1 MGGNISIDPHF
12 VVMKNSQI
20 VANAYEGTGGN
31 IKLVADTFLADPGS
45 LVDASSALGIDGTV
59 DVQAPIS
66 NVSGLLNP
74 LNTDFVSAAALLRER
89 CLARIRSGKYSSFL
103 VGGRDGLP
111 VGPGSLMP
119 GVAQGG
125 ER

>member
-1 MGGNISIDPHF
+1 
-12 VVMKNSQI
+12 MKNSQI

-31 IKLVADTFLADPGS
+31 IKIVADTFLADPGS